1 MRKLIVILLL
11 LGSFIFANEL
21 KWEKDIPTAFSKA
34 IKENKTVM
42 VFASSNHCQ
51 WCKKMTKHTLLDD
64 KIFKKLENYILVKT
78 LKDSKEAQ
86 KYLPEVQYVPTI
98 FFYSPKKE
106 LYERVTGYFGVFDFL
121 SWINDVEQRKILK
134 IEKKKK

>member
-1 MRKLIVILLL
+1 MRKLTVIFLL

-34 IKENKTVM
+34 LKEDKTVM
-42 VFASSNHCQ
+42 IFVSSGDCR
-51 WCKKMTKHTLLDD
+51 WCIKMKKRTLLDNSV
-64 KIFKKLENYILVKT
+64 FKKLENYILVKT

-86 KYLPEVQYVPTI
+86 KYLPEVEYVPTI

-121 SWINDVEQRKILK
+121 SWINDVELK
-134 IEKKKK
+134 KSLEIEKKKK